1 MGRYDDAIAFLSAC
15 EGPNGSA
22 MNGRETFSAAKAQT
36 LREQHPD
43 IPEDYLDYL
52 QEIGWG
58 SLRDCQFMVYDELFD
73 PKMIFDAE
81 TVASFKKRILLFGD
95 NFSGDP
101 AGFLPDENWKVIEI
115 LHEDLEIYDP
125 KQTFAEFIREK
136 MLMDKNG
143 DDLRG
148 H

>member
-1 MGRYDDAIAFLSAC
+1 MMMV
-15 EGPNGSA
+15 PGS
-22 MNGRETFSAAKAQT
+22 
-36 LREQHPD
+36 
-43 IPEDYLDYL
+43 I
-52 QEIGWG
+52 
-58 SLRDCQFMVYDELFD
+58 

-95 NFSGDP
+95 NFSGDS

-125 KQTFAEFIREK
+125 KQTFAEFIRVQ
-136 MLMDKNG
+136 MQMDENG

>member
-1 MGRYDDAIAFLSAC
+1 MGRYDDAIAFLSAH
-15 EGPNGSA
+15 EDPNRSDMNERKTFTSA
-22 MNGRETFSAAKAQT
+22 EVQV
-36 LREQHPD
+36 LQEQHPE
-43 IPEDYLDYL
+43 IPVDYLDYL
-52 QEIGWG
+52 KEIGWG
-58 SLRDCQFMVYDELFD
+58 TFRECQYMVYNELFD

-125 KQTFAEFIREK
+125 KQTFAEFIRVQ
-136 MLMDKNG
+136 MQMDENG